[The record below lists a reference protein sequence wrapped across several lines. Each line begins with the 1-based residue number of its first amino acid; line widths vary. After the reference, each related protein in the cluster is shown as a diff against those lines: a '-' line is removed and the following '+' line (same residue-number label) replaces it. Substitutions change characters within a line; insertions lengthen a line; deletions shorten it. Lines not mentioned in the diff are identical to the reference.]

1 MEVPIVP
8 VDQAS
13 LDTLD
18 EMLVVDYIRSYET
31 RARNCAKEIE
41 AAFKDKSL
49 PGLDW

>member
-1 MEVPIVP
+1 MELAFAQGLPA
-8 VDQAS
+8 Q
-13 LDTLD
+13 LD